1 MRTSSATQTI
11 SGRGAI
17 AVRVYPGAK
26 PVEGYTLVRYL
37 GRGGFGEVW
46 EAEAPGG
53 LSKAIKLAPM
63 ENTDAALN
71 CRELEGLKK
80 VRSIRHPYLLSI
92 ERFEIIDGYLGI
104 VMELAD
110 KSLADRFDECV
121 AQGLPGIP
129 RDELLRYM
137 REASEVLDLMNH
149 QHGLQHL
156 DVKPENLFL
165 LSGHIKVADFGLV
178 QSGNTNL
185 SRSAVAISP
194 PYAPPELFDGRI
206 ESTADQYSLAVTY
219 QELLT
224 GVRPFSGTDVREL
237 IMQHLAGRPHLSALP
252 PSDRTAVARALQR
265 EVGKRFGSCTEFVD
279 ALHRAAAFGAP
290 LAAREQDMR
299 GSSPAAEASAPPK
312 PSSSASQSPRA
323 HGLAQKQP
331 GPRAKKSDSRTVSLA
346 RRAARTEPVER
357 ATNTSVHYDDDFVR
371 ETFVAFLPLE
381 IFAHKLRGFIDSLGA
396 EIVKCTDDSTVLA
409 FRSRGWFGIRSS
421 KGVFLQLDTYARS
434 ASSGYRAVD
443 VSVWCTGKRWR
454 GQDLVRRGIL
464 LIRCLKE
471 FLMATDSGDRRLLK
485 SSEQVRADLLG

>member
-1 MRTSSATQTI
+1 
-11 SGRGAI
+11 
-17 AVRVYPGAK
+17 
-26 PVEGYTLVRYL
+26 
-37 GRGGFGEVW
+37 
-46 EAEAPGG
+46 
-53 LSKAIKLAPM
+53 
-63 ENTDAALN
+63 
-71 CRELEGLKK
+71 
-80 VRSIRHPYLLSI
+80 
-92 ERFEIIDGYLGI
+92 
-104 VMELAD
+104 
-110 KSLADRFDECV
+110 
-121 AQGLPGIP
+121 
-129 RDELLRYM
+129 M

-299 GSSPAAEASAPPK
+299 GSSAVAEASSPAK
-312 PSSSASQSPRA
+312 PSSAASQSPKA
-323 HGLAQKQP
+323 HGLAQK
-331 GPRAKKSDSRTVSLA
+331 PRAKKSDSRTVSLA

-357 ATNTSVHYDDDFVR
+357 ATGSSVQYDDDFVVR
-371 ETFVAFLPLE
+371 PSWRFC
-381 IFAHKLRGFIDSLGA
+381 R
-396 EIVKCTDDSTVLA
+396 
-409 FRSRGWFGIRSS
+409 WRSS
-421 KGVFLQLDTYARS
+421 RTSCV
-434 ASSGYRAVD
+434 ASSTR
-443 VSVWCTGKRWR
+443 
-454 GQDLVRRGIL
+454 
-464 LIRCLKE
+464 
-471 FLMATDSGDRRLLK
+471 
-485 SSEQVRADLLG
+485 